1 MVAHICGEHITFS
14 SGLCLNA
21 FSQRIW
27 EAFQKQPGFL
37 QAEHHRV
44 PRGPIKAAVSS
55 AALPCRR
62 GWDPKTR
69 PRSWRG
75 RRNVSCPVP
84 AGRAAAAL
92 PRGSAFQ
99 KMENGAGAGG
109 EKLRSPELPWVRG
122 RRMCLAG
129 EQLQHAAQHSWLAV
143 CLKTDRNI

>member
-1 MVAHICGEHITFS
+1 M
-14 SGLCLNA
+14 
-21 FSQRIW
+21 
-27 EAFQKQPGFL
+27 
-37 QAEHHRV
+37 
-44 PRGPIKAAVSS
+44 
-55 AALPCRR
+55 
-62 GWDPKTR
+62 
-69 PRSWRG
+69 
-75 RRNVSCPVP
+75 SCPVP

-99 KMENGAGAGG
+99 KMENGAVAGG